1 MQRFNQSPRSA
12 ARSRGTPIRS
22 SRSPPRT
29 PPRTS
34 ILDSPSGLSPPNP
47 NRRQIS
53 IRPPMTRRQ
62 PTTPPRRGILRQPN
76 SILRQATISPTSSRS
91 MPARA
96 PSPPAQELSANE
108 RDDIQLDRLQSTIR
122 DLIREDIGLDEA
134 DTAIN
139 NLQGHQDIKDMF
151 SGVGGMEY
159 VPRVRV
165 LLDILDL
172 IRTKQYALA
181 QAMIEEAEE
190 NELAEAETD
199 TGSEAESEPDS
210 DDERHRANLR
220 EIFASDDSDD
230 DESRSSSPWQDPL
243 GDNYDRSNAPPPARR
258 RQRPR
263 DSFLFSDDESDS
275 DDEDAEDAE
284 DFVDFLD
291 RMERE
296 NAAREGANPVEQSDE
311 EFGYDSDDLASLM
324 DSDDDAAIDIANADT
339 VDVSA
344 QLRF

>member
-22 SRSPPRT
+22 RPRSPPRT
-29 PPRTS
+29 PPRAS
-34 ILDSPSGLSPPNP
+34 ILDSPSGLS
-47 NRRQIS
+47 
-53 IRPPMTRRQ
+53 
-62 PTTPPRRGILRQPN
+62 PPRRGILRQPN

-108 RDDIQLDRLQSTIR
+108 RDDIQLDSLQSTIR

-172 IRTKQYALA
+172 IRTKQDALA

-199 TGSEAESEPDS
+199 TGSEAESESDS
-210 DDERHRANLR
+210 DDELLLR
-220 EIFASDDSDD
+220 QPSGFTFDS
-230 DESRSSSPWQDPL
+230 
-243 GDNYDRSNAPPPARR
+243 G
-258 RQRPR
+258 
-263 DSFLFSDDESDS
+263 
-275 DDEDAEDAE
+275 DEDAEDAE
-284 DFVDFLD
+284 DFDDFLD
-291 RMERE
+291 RM
-296 NAAREGANPVEQSDE
+296 AREGANPVEQPGGESKLD
-311 EFGYDSDDLASLM
+311 YDSDDLASLM